1 MDILGYSS
9 YGWLP
14 SVLYL
19 ALLLV
24 VSFKA
29 KSSVG
34 SGLSRALVQAAIFVI
49 LVIHGVQLHDSVFTP
64 QGFVFG
70 FAQDLSLIAWV
81 GLAFYWFQ
89 SWFLPISSL
98 RWMALMFALVC
109 AFLPNLFPGVLIS
122 PKAVSDPWFKGH
134 FVVATV
140 AVGLLS
146 LAAMHAMLM
155 SVQDRALHRQADV
168 VIALANALGEGL
180 REGGMGTCGK
190 HYPGHGFVIPDSH
203 VELPVDNRPLDEM
216 QDDIQPYRQ
225 VALDGVM
232 AAHVIYDCVDCNTAV
247 FSNKW
252 INYLRNDINFNG
264 VVFTDDLS
272 MEGAGVVGNMLNRV
286 DTAYRA
292 GCDMMIVSHSPEG
305 VALVLKEWQ
314 PALQDE
320 HRQRV
325 EALIPEKAAMNWAQ
339 LQAQPRYQ
347 AAVQH
352 IASLVA

>member
-14 SVLYL
+14 SALYL

-24 VSFKA
+24 LSFKP
-29 KSSVG
+29 KSGVE
-34 SGLSRALVQAAIFVI
+34 SGLSSGLVQAAIFVI

-109 AFLPNLFPGVLIS
+109 ASLPNIFPGTLIS

-140 AVGLLS
+140 SVGLLS

-155 SVQDRALHRQADV
+155 SVQDRALHRQLAMIPDGRLAHWLEDLPPLMTMESLLFNLLYV
-168 VIALANALGEGL
+168 GFALLSLTVFSGLLFSQTLFGKPLVFDHKTIFALVSWFLFAGLLIARWRVGL
-180 REGGMGTCGK
+180 RGRAAIRWVLSAYTALLLAYVGSR
-190 HYPGHGFVIPDSH
+190 FV
-203 VELPVDNRPLDEM
+203 VE
-216 QDDIQPYRQ
+216 
-225 VALDGVM
+225 
-232 AAHVIYDCVDCNTAV
+232 VI
-247 FSNKW
+247 
-252 INYLRNDINFNG
+252 LQ
-264 VVFTDDLS
+264 
-272 MEGAGVVGNMLNRV
+272 
-286 DTAYRA
+286 RA
-292 GCDMMIVSHSPEG
+292 
-305 VALVLKEWQ
+305 
-314 PALQDE
+314 
-320 HRQRV
+320 
-325 EALIPEKAAMNWAQ
+325 
-339 LQAQPRYQ
+339 
-347 AAVQH
+347 
-352 IASLVA
+352 